1 MKIYTKQG
9 DAGETSLYGGERV
22 AKDHLRI
29 KVYGTLDELNATL
42 GVVLAQN
49 NVQNELKTK
58 VFRIQNELFELGS
71 ELATPTGKKINF
83 LVLSEENV
91 LCLEKEID
99 EMETALIPLKN
110 FILPGG
116 SRLSSFLH
124 LARAISRRAER
135 ELIALHRTEPVRSI
149 ILQYV
154 NRLSDHLFVLARFAN
169 HLAKI
174 NDVAWKK

>member
-42 GVVLAQN
+42 GIVLAQN
-49 NVQNELKTK
+49 NVQDELKTK

-71 ELATPTGKKINF
+71 ELATPTGKKIGF
-83 LVLSEENV
+83 LVLGEENV

-99 EMETALIPLKN
+99 GMEKVLIPLKN

-116 SRLSSFLH
+116 SPISSFLH

-135 ELIALHRTEPVRSI
+135 ELIALHKIEPVRSI
-149 ILQYV
+149 VLQYV

-174 NDVAWKK
+174 HDVAWKK